1 VSLGSEGED
10 SINKLVLPSD
20 VTLLH
25 PPDLALPNLV
35 HHLVALNR
43 PPRTTEL
50 AKALLGTDPF
60 LDGAMILLQN
70 VVQILNRPMT
80 AALS

>member
-35 HHLVALNR
+35 HHLVALNSSPCR
-43 PPRTTEL
+43 SEL
-50 AKALLGTDPF
+50 PKVLLGTDLL
-60 LDGAMILLQN
+60 LDGAVILLQN
-70 VVQILNRPMT
+70 VVQILNWPMT
-80 AALS
+80 ATWS